1 MRKFLQKV
9 NNSHE
14 GSAPPKGGVFS
25 GGRKEKK
32 MNDTEYKARIC
43 DGCYKNFLDYPD
55 RESVLTDHEAL
66 GMAQAGTV
74 FETWT
79 CAYCADN

>member
-1 MRKFLQKV
+1 VPRRKAGYSLA
-9 NNSHE
+9 E
-14 GSAPPKGGVFS
+14 GK
-25 GGRKEKK
+25 KKK

-66 GMAQAGTV
+66 EMAQAGTV
-74 FETWT
+74 FESWT

>member
-1 MRKFLQKV
+1 
-9 NNSHE
+9 
-14 GSAPPKGGVFS
+14 
-25 GGRKEKK
+25 

-66 GMAQAGTV
+66 EMAQAGTV

-79 CAYCADN
+79 CAYCMDN